1 MFACVCGSAWHTDR
15 EKGQAVPELGNWKA
29 LCCIW
34 GLITAPN
41 CPLRLPS
48 IPWLAR
54 LIWEPCMPL
63 WERSWGAGRLG
74 EPGRKSCWRG
84 VARPVLYRS
93 WADRGTAGGW
103 PGGSEGCSW
112 LQACLLRPPPCWA
125 ACWGPGLAW
134 PCCVA
139 AAAVVAAAAAA
150 VVVVPA
156 DADASDYSAA
166 LSAAGPASERW
177 LSPGKTKSLGKLENR
192 AQGRMQEVIRRTWFG
207 TLGLRGRFIFDT
219 PVIWFIIGWR
229 FWSRHTHKWQ
239 KL

>member
-1 MFACVCGSAWHTDR
+1 MHA
-15 EKGQAVPELGNWKA
+15 AVGEELG
-29 LCCIW
+29 
-34 GLITAPN
+34 GGEVGRTGG
-41 CPLRLPS
+41 
-48 IPWLAR
+48 
-54 LIWEPCMPL
+54 
-63 WERSWGAGRLG
+63 ERAAGG
-74 EPGRKSCWRG
+74 GWRG
-84 VARPVLYRS
+84 QSCTVVGRIGELLGVGLGDPRV
-93 WADRGTAGGW
+93 
-103 PGGSEGCSW
+103 CSW

-229 FWSRHTHKWQ
+229 FWSRHTQKWQ
-239 KL
+239 IVGLSQKKHHSL